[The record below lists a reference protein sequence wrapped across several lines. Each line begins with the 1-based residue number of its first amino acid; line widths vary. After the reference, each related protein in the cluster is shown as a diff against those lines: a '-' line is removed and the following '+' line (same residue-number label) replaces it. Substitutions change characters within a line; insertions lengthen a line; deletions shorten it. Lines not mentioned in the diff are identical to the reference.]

1 MSRSSIDDSD
11 LRSLMTR
18 YQGADAAALDELVRR
33 VSPLLLRYFIGSRM
47 SREDADDLLQDCW
60 IKIHRSRHTYRPSE
74 P

>member
-1 MSRSSIDDSD
+1 
-11 LRSLMTR
+11 MTR

-60 IKIHRSRHTYRPSE
+60 IKIHRSQHTYRPSE
-74 P
+74 PVMP